1 MIEDLEADLTR
12 APIYAS
18 NTDNADLA
26 KVANADEA
34 ITAVSK
40 AGNEMEFDRK

>member
-1 MIEDLEADLTR
+1 MIEDLEADLTG

-18 NTDNADLA
+18 NTDDADMA
-26 KVANADEA
+26 EVKNSDEA

-40 AGNEMEFDRK
+40 SRNKLEIDLK